1 MSAIMKL
8 RLSSFDRPS
17 NRFTWKVRIIVNSQ
31 PYPEI
36 TTDLKFFPSRDI
48 STFIEQRN
56 SDIEMFIWKKIRDL
70 SLQKGYYCRL
80 KIETPNILKVNVG
93 GSFLGIGLMC
103 DEMKKLDIQNAP
115 AFPENVAP
123 GPFLHQLDCARLSE
137 TQAPRKDVEWLKTQN
152 GCCLLRK

>member
-1 MSAIMKL
+1 MKL

-123 GPFLHQLDCARLSE
+123 GPFPLWTNTIEKASE
-137 TQAPRKDVEWLKTQN
+137 NERKRGRICSILAVVIVACWS
-152 GCCLLRK
+152 